1 MELPARL
8 PKHSSKRSKHPR
20 RNRQRRNRS
29 FLELSSSSD
38 QVRDAHPRPPVSI
51 ALIDPKPLT
60 RQSLLKM
67 LSGSLPE
74 HVALVGASTSNELI
88 RSEGVHDTEAKRNLI
103 IVYIRSAGVTDK
115 WVQDQLQLIKAR
127 WPEIPVIVIS
137 DRDDAYDVISA
148 LNHGVRGYIPTST
161 TAEVAIAALTLIEAG
176 GTYVPADAL
185 RTAAFGIPGNAE
197 EEQGQTG
204 VQDQFGLTPRELSVI
219 DLLRQG
225 KPNKVIALQLDMSE
239 STVKVHVRNILKKL
253 RVTNRTGAA
262 MVANRLLAQ
271 RATETNGLTVITDGF
286 TQCLTRNESSDFS

>member
-8 PKHSSKRSKHPR
+8 PEHSIRRSKHPC
-20 RNRQRRNRS
+20 RNRQRRNGS

-38 QVRDAHPRPPVSI
+38 QVRDPRPSVSI

-67 LSGSLPE
+67 LSGLLPE

-88 RSEGVHDTEAKRNLI
+88 RSEGVHGTETKLTLI
-103 IVYIRSAGVTDK
+103 IIYIRSAGVTDN
-115 WVQDQLQLIKAR
+115 WVQEQLQLIKVQ

-137 DRDDAYDVISA
+137 DRDDADDVISA
-148 LNHGVRGYIPTST
+148 LNHGVRGYIPTSIT
-161 TAEVAIAALTLIEAG
+161 TEVAIAALTLIEAG
-176 GTYVPADAL
+176 GTYVPADVL
-185 RTAAFGIPGNAE
+185 RIATFGIPGNAE

-204 VQDQFGLTPRELSVI
+204 VQDEFDLTPRELSVI

-225 KPNKVIALQLDMSE
+225 KPNKVIALQLNMRD

-262 MVANRLLAQ
+262 MMANRLLAQ
-271 RATETNGLTVITDGF
+271 RATGTNGLTVITDVF
-286 TQCLTRNESSDFS
+286 AQ